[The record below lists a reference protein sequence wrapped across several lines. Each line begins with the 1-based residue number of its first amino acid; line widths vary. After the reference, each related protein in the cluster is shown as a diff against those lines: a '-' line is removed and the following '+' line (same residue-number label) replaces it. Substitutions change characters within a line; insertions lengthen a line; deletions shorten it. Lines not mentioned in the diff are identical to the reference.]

1 MAVVGGG
8 DAVTTLAV
16 SASGGRALWY
26 LTRGTGTVT
35 LILLTLSMVL
45 GIVDVQRWRSER
57 WPRFVVDALH
67 RRVSLLVLAVL
78 AVHVVTSVLDGFAP
92 ISLLDAVIPFG
103 GSYRPLWLG
112 LGALSLDVL
121 VAVAVTSVLRKRVGQ
136 RAWRIVHWT
145 AYACWPLAIV
155 HGLGTGTDTPIGWML
170 VLTVACILAVL
181 VCAAARAAAGWPAR
195 PRAQAGA
202 LAALAVAPLLLA
214 VWLAQGPLAKGWARR
229 SGTPTELLAA
239 TRSAAASGARPA
251 ASSGG
256 AAGLSAPFQASVSGP
271 VAQGTTAGGDVAV
284 DVALALDGPGSR
296 RLHLHIQGPPAQGGG
311 VAMTS
316 SSVILGTSAAPRLYV
331 GSVSSLNGNQLL
343 ARVSSA
349 AGRALDLQVTVAV
362 DAGGGQASGTVSA
375 RPVGGGG

>member
-1 MAVVGGG
+1 MA
-8 DAVTTLAV
+8 TLAV

-45 GIVDVQRWRSER
+45 GIVNVQRWHSER
-57 WPRFVVDALH
+57 WPRFVIDALH
-67 RRVSLLVLAVL
+67 RRVSLLVLVVL
-78 AVHVVTSVLDGFAP
+78 AVHVITSVLDGFAP
-92 ISLLDAVIPFG
+92 ISLIDAVIPFG

-121 VAVAVTSVLRKRVGQ
+121 VAVAVTSVLRQRVGQ
-136 RAWRIVHWT
+136 RTWRVVHWT

-170 VLTVACILAVL
+170 VLTIACILAVL

-195 PRAQAGA
+195 PRARAGS

-229 SGTPTELLAA
+229 SGTPAKLLAA
-239 TRSAAASGARPA
+239 TPSVAPASRARTAATSGT
-251 ASSGG
+251 G
-256 AAGLSAPFQASVSGP
+256 AGLSAPFQANVSGP

-296 RLHLHIQGPPAQGGG
+296 RLNLHIQGPPAQGGG

-316 SSVILGTSAAPRLYV
+316 SQVTLGTSAAPRLYV
-331 GSVSSLNGNQLL
+331 GSVRSLSGSQLV

-349 AGRALDLQVTVAV
+349 SGRALDLQMTVAV
-362 DAGGGQASGTVSA
+362 DSSGGQARGTVSA
-375 RPVGGGG
+375 SPVGGGG